1 MAIVQTLT
9 RSEFADAFLSLR
21 PDNFSYAG
29 LDALFDYLEEY
40 SDSTGEPFELD
51 VIAICCDFSEST
63 WQEIANDYRIDLE
76 GCDDDDE
83 RYQTVLQY
91 LQDNTVVIELG
102 DDETMIY
109 QSF

>member
-1 MAIVQTLT
+1 MAIVQTLNQYDF
-9 RSEFADAFLSLR
+9 EQAFKAIR
-21 PDNFSYAG
+21 PDNFSYQG
-29 LDALFDYLEEY
+29 LSVLFDYLEQY
-40 SDSTGEPFELD
+40 SEDTGEPFELD
-51 VIAICCDFSEST
+51 VIAICCDFSEAS

-91 LQDNTVVIELG
+91 LQDNTLVIELG

-109 QSF
+109 QAF